1 MSVLFVPKVQ
11 EYLYELENILYEKG
25 YYSYEDAAIKYVDN
39 LIYDIKTNL
48 PDKQHKPAP
57 KHYNQYGT
65 GLYYAAF
72 KKNRQTSW
80 YVFFSKY
87 IENEDIIYVVCYI
100 GNNHTEAHRLYE

>member
-11 EYLYELENILYEKG
+11 EYLYELEDILYEKG
-25 YYSYEDAAIKYVDN
+25 YYSFEESAFKYVDD

-48 PDKQHKPAP
+48 SYKQHKPAP
-57 KHYNQYGT
+57 KYYDQYGKE
-65 GLYYAAF
+65 LYYATF

-87 IENEDIIYVVCYI
+87 IENEEIIFLVCYI
-100 GNNHTEAHRLYE
+100 GNNHTEAQYL